1 MLKPKFHHM
10 AIVLDNV
17 EEKTAWYCKIYAA
30 ERLGP
35 VFIDKN
41 QRVKAQF
48 IQAGDIMIE
57 LLEPIGSD
65 SPVSSILNKYGSG
78 RIYHIAFEVD
88 DLNQAEREVR
98 SRGGIVI
105 SRTKDG
111 WQGMEVLF
119 AVYFIDKGEEQIVE
133 YVKRR

>member
-1 MLKPKFHHM
+1 LKPKFHHI

-30 ERLGP
+30 ERLGTI
-35 VFIDKN
+35 FIDRN

-48 IQAGDIMIE
+48 IKAGDIMIE
-57 LLEPIGSD
+57 LLEPLGSD

-78 RIYHIAFEVD
+78 KIYHVAFEVD
-88 DLNQAEREVR
+88 DLNRIESEVR
-98 SRGGIVI
+98 DKGGVVI

-119 AVYFIDKGEEQIVE
+119 AIFFIDRGEEQIIE
-133 YVKRR
+133 YVKQK

>member
-1 MLKPKFHHM
+1 MKPKFHHI

-30 ERLGP
+30 ERLGTI
-35 VFIDKN
+35 FIDRN

-48 IQAGDIMIE
+48 IKAGDIMIE
-57 LLEPIGSD
+57 LLEPLGSD

-78 RIYHIAFEVD
+78 KIYHVAFEVD
-88 DLNQAEREVR
+88 DLNRIESEVR
-98 SRGGIVI
+98 DKGGVVI

-119 AVYFIDKGEEQIVE
+119 AIFFIDRGEEQIIE
-133 YVKRR
+133 YVKQK